1 MYSGG
6 EGCVHEAR
14 ESLGSVS
21 ETHTHTYVHRSPAPG
36 VGMHVYV
43 QADGGH
49 RLHLAC
55 GYEVRFG
62 VWVAWVEGVT
72 RHSRDRISRDGDE
85 ALEA

>member
-1 MYSGG
+1 
-6 EGCVHEAR
+6 
-14 ESLGSVS
+14 
-21 ETHTHTYVHRSPAPG
+21 
-36 VGMHVYV
+36 MHVYV

-62 VWVAWVEGVT
+62 VWVAWVEGVI
-72 RHSRDRISRDGDE
+72 RHSRDRTSRDGDE